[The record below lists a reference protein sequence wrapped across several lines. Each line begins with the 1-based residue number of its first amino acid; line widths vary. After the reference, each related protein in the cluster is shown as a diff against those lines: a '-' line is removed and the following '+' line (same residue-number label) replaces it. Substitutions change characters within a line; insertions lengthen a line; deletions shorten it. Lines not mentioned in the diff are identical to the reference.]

1 MRETDKKD
9 HEGQREDESEEIV
22 VLVTGCDGR
31 FSLKTHEQGAGI
43 VRFELD
49 PVAFHNSILPEWPVL
64 QLSHLC
70 TQLLAVLDLF
80 IGRGVPGSFL
90 ADRIRLAEDDELVL
104 DGKACTGLCAHG
116 QNDDRSFQAVGSS
129 G

>member
-1 MRETDKKD
+1 M
-9 HEGQREDESEEIV
+9 

-80 IGRGVPGSFL
+80 IGRGVPGRL
-90 ADRIRLAEDDELVL
+90 RGRIDLR
-104 DGKACTGLCAHG
+104 
-116 QNDDRSFQAVGSS
+116 QFGSLQLPAA
-129 G
+129 